1 MKHQDIRSKIKEINI
16 LYTPE
21 AVARHED
28 KQVVSVLKKK
38 SKFGWFGSAS
48 VYWSSGVFSLTETNS

>member
-38 SKFGWFGSAS
+38 SKFG
-48 VYWSSGVFSLTETNS
+48 